1 MALSLYPN
9 SPLFSLYREVKKV
22 LARVCLL
29 RRSCSAKV
37 GLLKM
42 LMLVLCSLHFG
53 IHTMHGE

>member
-9 SPLFSLYREVKKV
+9 SPLFSLHREVKKV

-29 RRSCSAKV
+29 ACSCSAKV
-37 GLLKM
+37 GLLKT
-42 LMLVLCSLHFG
+42 LRLVLRLPDFG